1 MARCGP
7 DESGSDG
14 PSWLRGLGGKSK
26 GRGLLARICCGRDRR
41 FVRKG
46 AGKRGIETIMT
57 AHETAI
63 AGVFP
68 QPQEEQWRKLVDRA
82 LKGASFDSLITKAY
96 GAVTVAPLYP
106 RAAAVAPKSLR
117 RTPGRWSILGRVDY
131 APPEPANRLA
141 LDDLEGGADGLHLV
155 FAGSQ
160 GAYGGGLSD
169 DGAAAL
175 AKVFENIRLD
185 YGIPVII

>member
-1 MARCGP
+1 MAQTRRSGP
-7 DESGSDG
+7 E
-14 PSWLRGLGGKSK
+14 
-26 GRGLLARICCGRDRR
+26 GR
-41 FVRKG
+41 V
-46 AGKRGIETIMT
+46 
-57 AHETAI
+57 
-63 AGVFP
+63 
-68 QPQEEQWRKLVDRA
+68 
-82 LKGASFDSLITKAY
+82 FDSLITKAY

-160 GAYGGGLSD
+160 GAYGGGLTD

-175 AKVFENIRLD
+175 AKVLKISGWTTASRSSLRLR
-185 YGIPVII
+185 PPRRRFRRR